1 MKCGEATL
9 NLVVFDI
16 DGTLTDT
23 KRSDLDWYL
32 RALKDEFD
40 VDATEETVVEDD
52 LVTDTGFAQALFRK
66 ARGAN
71 LSGAD
76 IARLRSRFMSYLE
89 EAVRLDPGLIQ
100 EIPGA
105 AHLFESLNINPQ
117 WKAAVATGCWERS
130 AIYKLQHSGL
140 YNAGIPM
147 ATCDDASRRSMIVTL
162 AIGRALLAYRA
173 NRFDRIVVV
182 GDRPWDVRVAAMLN
196 FPFIGIDSDG
206 TLASAGASAVV
217 RNYREADAFIDLL
230 ESARV
235 PGI

>member
-1 MKCGEATL
+1 M

-23 KRSDLDWYL
+23 KKSDLDWYL

-40 VDATEETVVEDD
+40 VDASETTVVEDD
-52 LVTDTGFAQALFRK
+52 LVTDSGFAQALFRK
-66 ARGAN
+66 ARGTN
-71 LSGAD
+71 LSEAD
-76 IARLRSRFMSYLE
+76 IARLKSRFMSYLE
-89 EAVRLDPGLIQ
+89 EAIKSDPGLIH
-100 EIPGA
+100 EVPGA
-105 AHLFESLNINPQ
+105 AHLLELLNLHARWRVAI
-117 WKAAVATGCWERS
+117 ATGCWERS

-140 YNAGIPM
+140 YKAGIPM
-147 ATCDDASRRSMIVTL
+147 ATCDDASRRSLIVTL
-162 AIGRALLAYRA
+162 AIGRALLAHRA

-206 TLASAGASAVV
+206 TLASAGASTVV
-217 RNYREADAFIDLL
+217 RDYREADAFIDLL

-235 PGI
+235 PGN